1 VHCPGKFL
9 GDTIFDKAIMSRLGR
24 TAGISLRKANL
35 LTLGGF
41 CALYIGLMGI
51 LMAINVPVISGF
63 RRPVTLVL
71 SAIAL
76 AGLTAMLIARLTK
89 ADESEQGDAPKMGNH
104 PPAAN
109 R

>member
-1 VHCPGKFL
+1 
-9 GDTIFDKAIMSRLGR
+9 MSRLSR

-35 LTLGGF
+35 LTLGDF

-63 RRPVTLVL
+63 RRPVILVL
-71 SAIAL
+71 SAI
-76 AGLTAMLIARLTK
+76 AGLTAMLIGRLTK